1 MFKNKIEKN
10 FDLAQKSIYIHI
22 PFCKRKCVYCNF
34 YFETTKPPADFHF
47 KIIEEWKNRKTT
59 EIINTL
65 YFGGG
70 TPSALNPVAIKNIIT
85 NLRSKKMEITLE
97 CNPEDLNLNYL
108 AKVKECGINRLSIG
122 VQSFD
127 NKILKFL
134 GRKHTGEIAKKA
146 ILNAKLVNF
155 KKISIDL
162 MIGIN
167 KLAETELNWLRE
179 QDIGHLSL
187 YILTIEPKTF
197 LAKNITKKRIQ
208 KPNEN
213 MQVKTY
219 YDIQKQLKSL
229 GYSQYEI
236 SNFALPGQESLHNQ
250 IYWSNDSYL
259 GLGPGAYSLQINPDG
274 SLLRRHNSA
283 MLFEWLKNPN
293 EAQYQEEFL
302 NPSKA
307 LIESLAFG
315 IRNLQKGICLKKIEK
330 KHLTKTPANFKKI
343 MQRFIDWKWVT
354 KNYKLTAFGCQFA
367 DYITR
372 SILMMGLTN
381 IN

>member
-10 FDLAQKSIYIHI
+10 FNLGQKSIYIHI
-22 PFCKRKCVYCNF
+22 PFCRRKCTYCNF
-34 YFETTKPPADFHF
+34 YFETIKPPTDFHF

-59 EIINTL
+59 ETINTL

-70 TPSALNPVAIKNIIT
+70 TPSMLSPIAIKNIVA
-85 NLRSKKMEITLE
+85 NLGSNKMEITLE

-108 AKVKECGINRLSIG
+108 AKIKECGINRLSIG

-146 ILNAKLVNF
+146 ILNAKLLNF
-155 KKISIDL
+155 KKISVDL
-162 MIGIN
+162 IVGIN
-167 KLAETELNWLRE
+167 KLAETELNWLRK
-179 QDIGHLSL
+179 QNIGHLSL
-187 YILTIEPKTF
+187 YILTVEPKTF

-208 KPNEN
+208 EPNESTQAKIYCN
-213 MQVKTY
+213 
-219 YDIQKQLKSL
+219 IQKQLKSL

-236 SNFALPGQESLHNQ
+236 SNFALPNQESIHNQ
-250 IYWSNDSYL
+250 IYWNNNSYL
-259 GLGPGAYSLQINPDG
+259 GLGPGAYSLQINQDG
-274 SLLRRHNSA
+274 SLLRRYNSA
-283 MLFEWLKNPN
+283 LLLDWLKNPG

-302 NPSKA
+302 NPNKA

-315 IRNLQKGICLKKIEK
+315 IRNLQKGICLKKLEK
-330 KHLTKTPANFKKI
+330 KHLTKTPEHFRKI
-343 MQRFIDWKWVT
+343 MQKFINWKWVT

-367 DYITR
+367 DYITS
-372 SILMMGLTN
+372 SILMMKSN
-381 IN
+381 